1 MSISRFDIAPSPAG
15 DPRLALLRGWLS
27 IGVVML
33 VLLPPSQWHTATLGW
48 LPYWLLVAP
57 LISLALLRR
66 RHLATALKA
75 FVVRDRRRCH
85 AGARRDRMVTR
96 SRRSV
101 PSLRRRSDSAL
112 IPR

>member
-1 MSISRFDIAPSPAG
+1 MSISRLEALRPHAS

-27 IGVVML
+27 VGVVLL
-33 VLLPPSQWHTATLGW
+33 VLLPPSQWHHATIGW

-66 RHLATALKA
+66 RRLAAALAAFLDRGRRRRNSFTRRGRAAPRARRPVPASRWRPATA
-75 FVVRDRRRCH
+75 R
-85 AGARRDRMVTR
+85 
-96 SRRSV
+96 
-101 PSLRRRSDSAL
+101 